1 MGMKTVEFTGKT
13 VDEALKNA
21 LSELKVAKD
30 KVEYTITDEGSKG
43 FLNLIG
49 SKPAKI
55 KVTLRKNIL
64 DECKTFLEGI
74 ISKMGF
80 ESEVYLTETNDKI
93 FATVEGKDVGNIIGY
108 RGETLDSIQ
117 YLLNVFVNKQNEGTY
132 KRVVL
137 DAGSY
142 RAKREET
149 LKRLASKTAYKVK
162 KYGRTMK
169 FEPMNPYERKIIH
182 SALQN
187 DDMITT
193 HSEGQEPFRRIVV
206 SVKK

>member
-1 MGMKTVEFTGKT
+1 MSMKTVEFHGKT
-13 VDEALKNA
+13 VEEALEKA
-21 LSELKVAKD
+21 LIELKVSKD

-49 SKPAKI
+49 SKPARI
-55 KVTLRKNIL
+55 RVTLRKNIL
-64 DECKTFLEGI
+64 DDCRIFLEGI
-74 ISKMGF
+74 IIKMQLNCIVSV
-80 ESEVYLTETNDKI
+80 EEMNDKI
-93 FATVEGKDVGNIIGY
+93 FANINGEDVGTIIGY

-117 YLLNVFVNKQNEGTY
+117 YLLNIFVNKENKDVY

-142 RAKREET
+142 RAKREDT
-149 LKRLASKTAYKVK
+149 LKNLATKTAYKVK
-162 KYGRTMK
+162 KYGKTIK

-187 DDMITT
+187 DDKVTT
-193 HSEGQEPFRRIVV
+193 YSEGQEPFRRIVV
-206 SVKK
+206 GIKK

>member
-1 MGMKTVEFTGKT
+1 MVMKTIEFTGKT

-21 LSELKVAKD
+21 LSELKVSKD

-49 SKPAKI
+49 SRPAKI
-55 KVTLRKNIL
+55 RVTLRRSIS
-64 DECKTFLEGI
+64 DECKVFLEGI
-74 ISKMGF
+74 LSNMGLECQVSIREIS
-80 ESEVYLTETNDKI
+80 DRI
-93 FATVEGKDVGNIIGY
+93 FANVEGDDVGTIIGY

-117 YLLNVFVNKQNEGTY
+117 YLLNVFANKQNKGLY
-132 KRVVL
+132 KKIIL

-142 RAKREET
+142 RSKREET
-149 LKRLASKTAYKVK
+149 LKKLASKTAYKVK
-162 KYGRTMK
+162 KYGKTMK

-187 DDMITT
+187 DNMITT

-206 SVKK
+206 NMKR